1 MNKTIKINKDLFGAA
16 PKNRNES
23 KKHTQRNSGKASEL
37 KRQLLR
43 RIKEHKQAKSR
54 EVKEKEK
61 NASAKKN
68 TNPDSKTV
76 STADEFTESMN
87 YMSDL
92 MNSKKEKISKDK
104 SPAVQISLPP
114 ELREVTQNHIQNVS
128 SPSVHIEIPPHGA
141 AIVNGTHTTSKT
153 QTRANPKF
161 GCLRNGRLPTYRTWK
176 KSQGTSSTP
185 PPPVSLVEPT
195 ITEPPSYRQKRLEQ
209 IKEKIKENPN
219 PRADD
224 EPVPALPKKPKNKTL
239 KNRVSLGLTGKEI
252 RVLIKNQHTRKNDQ
266 EQKKLL
272 QKVKITDMKK
282 ELKDNGFIKSSSTAP
297 PDVIRE
303 LFTARRLAGDIENK
317 NETAVL
323 EGYLSPN

>member
-1 MNKTIKINKDLFGAA
+1 MNKTIKINKDLFGSA

-23 KKHTQRNSGKASEL
+23 RKHTQRNSGKASEL

-43 RIKEHKQAKSR
+43 RIKEHKQAKGK

-61 NASAKKN
+61 NASSKKDLD
-68 TNPDSKTV
+68 TESKTI
-76 STADEFTESMN
+76 SSGDEFTESMN

-92 MNSKKEKISKDK
+92 IKSKKEKVSKEK

-114 ELREVTQNHIQNVS
+114 ELREAVKTHPDTTP
-128 SPSVHIEIPPHGA
+128 SPTVHIEIPANGA
-141 AIVNGTHTTSKT
+141 AIVNGSQSSSKS

-176 KSQGTSSTP
+176 KSQNSSASP

-195 ITEPPSYRQKRLEQ
+195 KTEPPSYRQKRLEQ
-209 IKEKIKENPN
+209 IKDKIKETAKPKTNQEPL
-219 PRADD
+219 
-224 EPVPALPKKPKNKTL
+224 PVPVKIPKNKTL
-239 KNRVSLGLTGKEI
+239 KNKVSLGLTGKEI
-252 RVLIKNQHTRKNDQ
+252 RVLIKNQRTRKNDQ
-266 EQKKLL
+266 EEKKML
-272 QKVKITDMKK
+272 QKVKIPDMKK

-303 LFTARRLAGDIENK
+303 LFTARRLAGEIENK
-317 NETAVL
+317 NQNAIL

>member
-43 RIKEHKQAKSR
+43 RIKEHKQAKGR

-61 NASAKKN
+61 SASAKKS
-68 TNPDSKTV
+68 TDADSKTI

-92 MNSKKEKISKDK
+92 MSSRKDKISKEK

-114 ELREVTQNHIQNVS
+114 ELREATQTTAQKAS
-128 SPSVHIEIPPHGA
+128 SPTVHIEIPAHGA
-141 AIVNGTHTTSKT
+141 AIVNGTQTSSKS

-176 KSQGTSSTP
+176 KTQGASAP
-185 PPPVSLVEPT
+185 APPVSLVEPAM
-195 ITEPPSYRQKRLEQ
+195 TEPPSYRQKRLEQ
-209 IKEKIKENPN
+209 IKEKIKETAK
-219 PRADD
+219 PRAD
-224 EPVPALPKKPKNKTL
+224 EEASPALPKKPKNKTL

-272 QKVKITDMKK
+272 QKIKIPDMKK
-282 ELKDNGFIKSSSTAP
+282 ELKDNGFIKSSSVAP

-303 LFTARRLAGDIENK
+303 LFTARRLAGEIENK
-317 NETAVL
+317 NQSAVL
-323 EGYLSPN
+323 EGFLSPN